1 MAKQNASYWTAIV
14 EKVDSILEKE
24 GASAV
29 QEVPGRGRTLYGYR
43 PQSVI
48 DALNQVLGANSW
60 GYEVLE
66 HSVEKVE
73 SKKGDTRYLSYVKLR
88 LWMVDRESAKDVFG
102 GSENYTPGDALKGA
116 VTDAIQ
122 KGLSL
127 FSIGRKAYRGE
138 LKELLPPKEQEK
150 KEVKATAKQIEFIRK
165 LAQET
170 GTDISKL
177 NFNRLTSERASK
189 IIEELMA
196 KRKVS

>member
-60 GYEVLE
+60 GYEVLD
-66 HSVEKVE
+66 HSVERVE
-73 SKKGDTRYLSYVKLR
+73 NRKGETRFLAYVKVK
-88 LWMVDRESAKDVFG
+88 LWVVDKDSSKDVFG

>member
-1 MAKQNASYWTAIV
+1 MAKQNTNYWETIV
-14 EKVDSILEKE
+14 EKIDFLLEKE
-24 GASAV
+24 GAPAV
-29 QEVPGRGRTLYGYR
+29 QEVPGRGRTLFGYK
-43 PQSVI
+43 PQFVI
-48 DALNQVLGANSW
+48 DALNRVVGANSW
-60 GYEVLE
+60 GYEVLD

-73 SKKGDTRYLSYVKLR
+73 SRKGETRYLAYVKLR
-88 LWMVDRESAKDVFG
+88 LWLIDRESAKEVFG

-150 KEVKATAKQIEFIRK
+150 KVVKATAKQLEFIRK

-170 GTDISKL
+170 GTDISRL
-177 NFNRLTSERASK
+177 NFNQLTSERASK

-196 KRKVS
+196 KRKAS

>member
-73 SKKGDTRYLSYVKLR
+73 SKKGDTRYLAYVKLR
-88 LWMVDRESAKDVFG
+88 LWVADKASSKDVFG

-150 KEVKATAKQIEFIRK
+150 RETKATAKQIEFIRK

-177 NFNRLTSERASK
+177 NFNHLTSERASK

-196 KRKVS
+196 KRKAS

>member
-1 MAKQNASYWTAIV
+1 MAKQNTNYWETIV
-14 EKVDSILEKE
+14 EKIDSLLDKE
-24 GASAV
+24 GTSAV
-29 QEVPGRGRTLYGYR
+29 QEVPGRGRTLFGYK
-43 PQSVI
+43 PQFVI
-48 DALNQVLGANSW
+48 DALNQVVGANSW
-60 GYEVLE
+60 GYEVLD

-73 SKKGDTRYLSYVKLR
+73 NKKGETRFLAYVKLK
-88 LWMVDRESAKDVFG
+88 LWVVDRESAKEVFG

-138 LKELLPPKEQEK
+138 LKELLPAKEQEK
-150 KEVKATAKQIEFIRK
+150 KEVKATAKQVEFIRK

-196 KRKVS
+196 KRKAS

>member
-1 MAKQNASYWTAIV
+1 MAKQNTNYWETIV
-14 EKVDSILEKE
+14 EKIDSLLEKE
-24 GASAV
+24 GALAV
-29 QEVPGRGRTLYGYR
+29 QEVPGRGRTLFGYK
-43 PQSVI
+43 PQFVI
-48 DALNQVLGANSW
+48 DALNQVVGANSW
-60 GYEVLE
+60 GYEVLDY
-66 HSVEKVE
+66 SVEKVE
-73 SKKGDTRYLSYVKLR
+73 NRKGETRYLAYVKLR
-88 LWMVDRESAKDVFG
+88 LWVVERESAKEVFG

-138 LKELLPPKEQEK
+138 LKELLPAKEQEK
-150 KEVKATAKQIEFIRK
+150 KEVKATAKQVEFIRK

-196 KRKVS
+196 KRKAS

>member
-1 MAKQNASYWTAIV
+1 MAKHNANYWTAIV

-60 GYEVLE
+60 GYEVLD

-73 SKKGDTRYLSYVKLR
+73 NRKGETRYLSYVKLR
-88 LWMVDRESAKDVFG
+88 LWVADKASSKDVFG

-138 LKELLPPKEQEK
+138 LKGLLPQKEQEK

>member
-1 MAKQNASYWTAIV
+1 MAKQNTNYWETIV
-14 EKVDSILEKE
+14 EKIDSLLDKE
-24 GASAV
+24 GTSAV
-29 QEVPGRGRTLYGYR
+29 QEVPGRGRTLFGYK
-43 PQSVI
+43 PQFVI
-48 DALNQVLGANSW
+48 DALNQVVGANSW
-60 GYEVLE
+60 GYEVLD

-73 SKKGDTRYLSYVKLR
+73 NKKGETRFLAYVKLK
-88 LWMVDRESAKDVFG
+88 LWVVDRESAKEVFG

-138 LKELLPPKEQEK
+138 LKELLPAKEQEK
-150 KEVKATAKQIEFIRK
+150 KEVKATAKQVEFIRK

-189 IIEELMA
+189 IIEELIA

>member
-73 SKKGDTRYLSYVKLR
+73 SKKGDTRYLAYVKLR
-88 LWMVDRESAKDVFG
+88 LWVVDRDSSKDVFG

-150 KEVKATAKQIEFIRK
+150 RETKATAKQIEFIRK

-177 NFNRLTSERASK
+177 NFNHLTSERASK

-196 KRKVS
+196 KRKAS

>member
-1 MAKQNASYWTAIV
+1 M
-14 EKVDSILEKE
+14 E
-24 GASAV
+24 
-29 QEVPGRGRTLYGYR
+29 
-43 PQSVI
+43 
-48 DALNQVLGANSW
+48 
-60 GYEVLE
+60 
-66 HSVEKVE
+66 
-73 SKKGDTRYLSYVKLR
+73 
-88 LWMVDRESAKDVFG
+88 RESAKDVFG

-138 LKELLPPKEQEK
+138 LKELLPRREQER
-150 KEVKATAKQIEFIRK
+150 ETKATAKQVEFIKK

-177 NFNRLTSERASK
+177 NLNRLTSERASK

-196 KRKVS
+196 KRKAS

>member
-60 GYEVLE
+60 GYEVLD
-66 HSVEKVE
+66 HSVERVE
-73 SKKGDTRYLSYVKLR
+73 NRKGETRFLAYVKVK
-88 LWMVDRESAKDVFG
+88 LWVVDKDSSKDVFG

-150 KEVKATAKQIEFIRK
+150 KEVKATAKQMEFIRK

-170 GTDISKL
+170 GTDISRL

>member
-1 MAKQNASYWTAIV
+1 MAKQKASYWTAIV

-73 SKKGDTRYLSYVKLR
+73 SKKGDIRYLAYVKLR
-88 LWMVDRESAKDVFG
+88 LWVADRDSSKDVFG

-150 KEVKATAKQIEFIRK
+150 RETKATAKQIEFIRK

-177 NFNRLTSERASK
+177 NFNHLTSERASK

-196 KRKVS
+196 KRKAS

>member
-1 MAKQNASYWTAIV
+1 MAKQNTNYWETIV
-14 EKVDSILEKE
+14 EKIDSLLEKE
-24 GASAV
+24 GALAV
-29 QEVPGRGRTLYGYR
+29 QEVPGRGRTLFGYK
-43 PQSVI
+43 PQFVI
-48 DALNQVLGANSW
+48 DALNQVVGANSW
-60 GYEVLE
+60 GYEVLD

-73 SKKGDTRYLSYVKLR
+73 NKKGETRFLAYVKLK
-88 LWMVDRESAKDVFG
+88 LWVVERESAKEVFG

-138 LKELLPPKEQEK
+138 LKELLPAKEQEK
-150 KEVKATAKQIEFIRK
+150 KEVKATTKQVEFIKK

>member
-1 MAKQNASYWTAIV
+1 MAKQNTNYWETIV
-14 EKVDSILEKE
+14 EKIDSLLDKE
-24 GASAV
+24 GTSAV
-29 QEVPGRGRTLYGYR
+29 QEVPGRGRTLFGYK
-43 PQSVI
+43 PQFVI
-48 DALNQVLGANSW
+48 DALNQVVGANSW
-60 GYEVLE
+60 GYEVLD

-73 SKKGDTRYLSYVKLR
+73 NKKGETRFLAYVKLR
-88 LWMVDRESAKDVFG
+88 LWVVDRGSAKEVFG

-138 LKELLPPKEQEK
+138 LKELLPQKEQEK
-150 KEVKATAKQIEFIRK
+150 KEVKATAKQVEFIRK

-189 IIEELMA
+189 IIEELIA

>member
-1 MAKQNASYWTAIV
+1 MANKKTNYWSSIV

-24 GASAV
+24 GAPAA
-29 QEVPGRGRTLYGYR
+29 QEVPGRGRVLVGYK
-43 PQSVI
+43 PQFVV
-48 DALNQVLGANSW
+48 DALNSVVGANNW
-60 GYEVLE
+60 GYEVFD
-66 HSVEKVE
+66 HSLEKVE
-73 SKKGDTRYLSYVKLR
+73 SRKGEIRYLACVKLR
-88 LWMVDRESAKDVFG
+88 LWLMERESAKDVFG

-138 LKELLPPKEQEK
+138 LKELLPRREQER
-150 KEVKATAKQIEFIRK
+150 ETKATAKQVEFIKK

-177 NFNRLTSERASK
+177 NLNRLTSERASK

-196 KRKVS
+196 KRKAS